1 MYDYDSD
8 KLKRSTNT
16 ENWQKTPPLSSF
28 ETSSNKLSMFPTLS
42 TLPTSIKATEN
53 QQSPHDNSAFCH
65 HILPAPADNQQHRP
79 RKWNKRGHE
88 ELVFP
93 ATRQSIPNPYI
104 LKFIH
109 RLTGTDDHGQ
119 SLKNTSICAVDQC
132 GTVGFEILKY
142 FNFLARFLPKL
153 VDFEAIQ
160 AFTRKSKIAE
170 IPPNAW

>member
-8 KLKRSTNT
+8 KLKKSTYT

-28 ETSSNKLSMFPTLS
+28 ETSSNKLSMFPTLPALS
-42 TLPTSIKATEN
+42 TSIKATEN
-53 QQSPHDNSAFCH
+53 QQNLKNQHTPHDNSAFCH

-132 GTVGFEILKY
+132 GTVGFEIH
-142 FNFLARFLPKL
+142 F
-153 VDFEAIQ
+153 
-160 AFTRKSKIAE
+160 
-170 IPPNAW
+170 